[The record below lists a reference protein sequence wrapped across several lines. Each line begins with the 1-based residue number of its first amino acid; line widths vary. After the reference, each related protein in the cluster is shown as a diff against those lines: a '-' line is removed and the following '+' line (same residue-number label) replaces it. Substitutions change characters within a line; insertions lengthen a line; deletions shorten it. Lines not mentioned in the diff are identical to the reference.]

1 MSFCQLA
8 CFVYLQTMTAKCYS
22 VETKSGRLK
31 QTRLSITEK
40 CKVLHIFYQF
50 QQWYPHFEKCKNS
63 FHFSS
68 PVNYAFLL
76 VTLTLIRIYTYFNS
90 RTQTSIPQPI
100 IPLGRLFSSSRSD
113 SESSPPDVLLWG
125 VLLLELSRRAISVSV
140 FGATTSG
147 ILRTKG
153 PVTKDCKRKLLL
165 YVCDCKPFRL
175 THELALE
182 RKETVSTVMPSSTVV
197 FNQVWR
203 RLQVDPPTH
212 THTPPFNF
220 QVTHAKKAH
229 TWWIS
234 YLSVYFFVSIP
245 PLKPWG
251 ALSVGWDGHV
261 CNYFPTPVYYICIL
275 STKCHTSAVLPTTLT
290 LAAALWLLGFQ

>member
-22 VETKSGRLK
+22 VETKSRKLK

-50 QQWYPHFEKCKNS
+50 QQWHPHFEKCKKS

-76 VTLTLIRIYTYFNS
+76 VTLTLIRIHTYFNS

-165 YVCDCKPFRL
+165 YDCDCKPFKL

-182 RKETVSTVMPSSTVV
+182 RKETVQWCQAAHS
-197 FNQVWR
+197 
-203 RLQVDPPTH
+203 LQSGVEETASRPPH

-220 QVTHAKKAH
+220 QVTHGKKAH
-229 TWWIS
+229 AWWIS
-234 YLSVYFFVSIP
+234 YLSV
-245 PLKPWG
+245 
-251 ALSVGWDGHV
+251 
-261 CNYFPTPVYYICIL
+261 
-275 STKCHTSAVLPTTLT
+275 
-290 LAAALWLLGFQ
+290 